1 MKNSFYLL
9 VLVCFSLNGQ
19 DKYQKWLSSIEHH
32 IPTET
37 TVKAEKKK
45 VLLFSLATG
54 FKHHVIPYVDVM
66 MARMAEKTG
75 AFEIT
80 ISNDIDYF
88 SKEKIAQFDA
98 IILNNNCSDRKER
111 NLFRDVLINKK
122 DKFGKKYKN
131 LSTQECDSLAA
142 QFEENLLEFVHR
154 GKGLMVLHGAINMLN
169 NSERISKMIGGSF
182 AYHPKF
188 QTITLKLV
196 DSGHPMLKA
205 FDGKEVVYDDE
216 PYILNK
222 AYKDFNFQPL
232 LEMDTEK
239 LIKIKPSVKEI
250 PRYMAWIK
258 KHGKGRVF
266 YSAPGHSEKT
276 YERADFLQ
284 FYLDGLQY
292 TLGDL
297 KCDDTPLKTQ

>member
-1 MKNSFYLL
+1 MKPFLSL
-9 VLVCFSLNGQ
+9 VIFLCFSLSAK
-19 DKYQKWLSSIEHH
+19 DKYEKWLESIEAH
-32 IPTET
+32 IPNKT

-54 FKHHVIPYVDVM
+54 YKHSVIPYVNTI

-75 AFEIT
+75 AFELVV
-80 ISNDIDYF
+80 SDDIDYF
-88 SKEKIAQFDA
+88 TKEKISQFDA
-98 IILNNNCSDRKER
+98 IVLNNNCSVGGER

-122 DKFGKKYKN
+122 DKFGKKYQN
-131 LSTQECDSLAA
+131 LSTEQRDQLAA
-142 QFEENLLEFVHR
+142 QLEDNLLEYVHG

-188 QTITLKLV
+188 QEITLKLV
-196 DSGHPMLKA
+196 DPEHPMVKA
-205 FDGKEVVYDDE
+205 FDGKEVVYKDE

-222 AYKDFNFQPL
+222 AYSDYNFQPL
-232 LEMDTEK
+232 LEMDTDK
-239 LIKIKPSVKEI
+239 LVKIKDSVKEL

-258 KHGKGRVF
+258 KHGEGRVF
-266 YSAPGHSEKT
+266 YTAPGHSETT

-297 KCDDTPLKTQ
+297 KCDDTPLKKQ